1 MSWRHRYDGH
11 VVLLFVVV
19 ALLSYLLK
27 DAFDS
32 EHSELVVWVLLGVV
46 TDKVA
51 LSHTR
56 DLRLEIALVFVDVFS
71 HTSS

>member
-1 MSWRHRYDGH
+1 MTWRHSYDRH

-19 ALLSYLLK
+19 TLLSYLLK
-27 DAFDS
+27 DALNS
-32 EHSELVVWVLLGVV
+32 EHCELVIRVLLGVV